1 MPESNEETAM
11 LELITDLPEN
21 VLGIRARGDV
31 TADDYQSV
39 LVPAVEARLRT
50 HKKLRLLYVLGPEF
64 EGYTGP
70 AAWEDTKVGMRHF
83 TDFDRI
89 AVVTDVDWVSRMV
102 RAFGFV
108 VPGDV
113 RVFPNDDA
121 DRAKSWI
128 CEAPAAGRLDF
139 ELLADQGVLILKPNG
154 ALTEA
159 DFRRVSAAV
168 DPYIVKAGKLS
179 GLVIAAESFPGW
191 EDFTAFMTHF
201 RFIRDH
207 RDKVRR
213 IAVVTDSRFLATVPQ
228 LAGVFL
234 DATVKHFPPEALNA
248 GINWAA
254 LKAAA

>member
-1 MPESNEETAM
+1 M

-31 TADDYQSV
+31 TAEDYQSV
-39 LVPAVEARLRT
+39 LVPAVETRLRT
-50 HKKLRLLYVLGPEF
+50 QKKLRLLYVLGPEF
-64 EGYTGP
+64 TGYTGA

-108 VPGDV
+108 LPGDV
-113 RVFPNDDA
+113 RVFPNAEA
-121 DRAKSWI
+121 DRAQTWI
-128 CEAPAAGRLDF
+128 CEPPAAGRLDF
-139 ELLADQGVLILKPNG
+139 ELLEDRGVLVLKPNG
-154 ALTEA
+154 ALKEA
-159 DFRRVSAAV
+159 DFKRVAAAV
-168 DPYIVKAGKLS
+168 DPYIDKVGKLS

-191 EDFTAFMTHF
+191 EDFAAFMTHF

-228 LAGVFL
+228 LAGIFL
-234 DATVKHFPPEALNA
+234 DATVKHFPPEALDA
-248 GINWAA
+248 GINWAGGMR
-254 LKAAA
+254 AAA